1 MFDLEAANAL
11 PQCLHTFR
19 LELSSVSIKENIIC
33 MHNNK
38 ELKRAVPLYKIISDE
53 KKQRKTAPCTLLK
66 LKKVQSKKIFG
77 SVAAKNAELLGRDT
91 HT

>member
-53 KKQRKTAPCTLLK
+53 KKQRKTVPCTI
-66 LKKVQSKKIFG
+66 V
-77 SVAAKNAELLGRDT
+77 
-91 HT
+91 